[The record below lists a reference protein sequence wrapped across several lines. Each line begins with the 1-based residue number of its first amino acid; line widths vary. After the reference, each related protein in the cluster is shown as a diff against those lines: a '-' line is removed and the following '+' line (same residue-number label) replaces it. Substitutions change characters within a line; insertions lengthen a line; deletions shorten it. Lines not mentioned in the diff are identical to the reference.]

1 MVSMLRIFFEA
12 QHSNRWTWSRKFSK
26 SCFLNLILISI
37 LERPLFFDNWKPFNG
52 ASLNHTLF
60 RSQHLWKPGTSRV
73 ASMVLLAA
81 ATFPSRSLGLW
92 SFVVTLTQETPDIL
106 PSPLSV
112 IQFPGFWRAIPRL
125 SCLDGP
131 PEPRRRFFFSR
142 EMVSSF
148 FEVDQFWGGQKKKG
162 VQEKTVSFF
171 FQNHDP
177 LMRYLSTINW
187 LVAFVLRHQGSACE
201 SRGQALNR
209 WSRLWS
215 NIRLEACYVPLHF
228 SKSS

>member
-1 MVSMLRIFFEA
+1 MVHHWIIPCLGHSIFE
-12 QHSNRWTWSRKFSK
+12 N
-26 SCFLNLILISI
+26 
-37 LERPLFFDNWKPFNG
+37 LERAGRIHGAAGSSNLSFKVIGSMEFCGNFDPRN
-52 ASLNHTLF
+52 
-60 RSQHLWKPGTSRV
+60 SRHFAFTFV
-73 ASMVLLAA
+73 RDPISRFLAGYSEIELLGW
-81 ATFPSRSLGLW
+81 TTW
-92 SFVVTLTQETPDIL
+92 TTEKI
-106 PSPLSV
+106 
-112 IQFPGFWRAIPRL
+112 
-125 SCLDGP
+125 
-131 PEPRRRFFFSR
+131 FFSR

-148 FEVDQFWGGQKKKG
+148 FWGGPILRWPKKKG